1 MPEIPK
7 KYLDFLN
14 TESKY
19 WEEEGIISPEQSAK
33 ILGMYEADKWSL
45 TLILFIAGAV
55 MIGLGGVSFAL
66 AHWHDLPKLL
76 RVCMILGGY
85 LASLAAHIVAGRS
98 STKSGR
104 SFLLIAGV
112 IFGAGI
118 YLITRMY
125 DYKLDFEQVLGWWL
139 VHLSVTSLCT
149 RDEWQVYFTQAVSLV
164 YLIWINSID
173 IFALEFMGNAR
184 ISLMEF
190 FLPIEGFAVLAAL
203 WVLFWRV
210 KDRAVFNVNMLLTVL
225 VLASRMS
232 LCFGG
237 TWTLVLLAFG
247 GAVMSFASCMDFG
260 HSGDAEVLGLLILGL
275 CGLVLTW
282 PEVWRG
288 GFAEWRRV
296 LAVVSALL
304 TAGVMLVNIW
314 RGHGAIGVI
323 FCVLLIVRYFFD
335 RLFGYIPKA
344 WGFGLAGL
352 AFLVMGIY
360 TGSKKAHD
368 SQDTHDTD
376 AAHTVSR
383 KPRELQDTY
392 DSEEADSDFSESE
405 DDNE

>member
-66 AHWHDLPKLL
+66 AHWHDLPKIL

-85 LASLAAHIVAGRS
+85 LASLGAHIVAGRS
-98 STKSGR
+98 ATKSGR
-104 SFLLIAGV
+104 AFLLLAGI

-125 DYKLDFEQVLGWWL
+125 DYKLEFGQVLGWWL
-139 VHLSVTSLCT
+139 VHLSVTALCT

-164 YLIWINSID
+164 YLNWINSID
-173 IFALEFMGNAR
+173 IFALEFMGSAK

-190 FLPIEGFAVLAAL
+190 FTPWEGFAVLCAL

-210 KDRAVFNVNMLLTVL
+210 RDRAAFNVNMLLTLL

-237 TWTLVLLAFG
+237 TWTLVLLGFG
-247 GAVMSFASCMDFG
+247 GAGMSFASRWDFRN
-260 HSGDAEVLGLLILGL
+260 SGDAEVLGLLVMGL

-314 RGHGAIGVI
+314 RGHGAVGVI

-360 TGSKKAHD
+360 TGSKKA
-368 SQDTHDTD
+368 
-376 AAHTVSR
+376 
-383 KPRELQDTY
+383 
-392 DSEEADSDFSESE
+392 SESPDLTEKLDE
-405 DDNE
+405 DTEE